1 MILSFMLGFILNVHG
16 RVQQR
21 SKWNPFSL
29 IGAEPGR
36 VAALQLIIGLKDA
49 VHSAKNTPWCQ
60 GSLPL
65 SNVAVL

>member
-1 MILSFMLGFILNVHG
+1 MLSFMLGFILNVH
-16 RVQQR
+16 RSLQQR
-21 SKWNPFSL
+21 SKWDLFSL
-29 IGAEPGR
+29 IGAGPGR

>member
-1 MILSFMLGFILNVHG
+1 MLSFMLGFILNVHG
-16 RVQQR
+16 SLQQR
-21 SKWNPFSL
+21 SKWDPFSL
-29 IGAEPGR
+29 IGAEPGW

-49 VHSAKNTPWCQ
+49 VHSAKNTRWCQ